1 MTKTVEMLKA
11 RIHLLTQRDE
21 VGNMHIINKLKR
33 EVRNLEQK

>member
-11 RIHLLTQRDE
+11 RIHLLRQRDE

-33 EVRNLEQK
+33 NIRKLENK